1 VQREKGFGN
10 GLNLREKVWWPSN
23 GWNKQVGYLRFLYDM
38 FGDMLMW
45 FACAIGERFN
55 IWRYFKKT
63 FLDVMIFLG
72 RKTLDFTPEI

>member
-1 VQREKGFGN
+1 MMRKGFCARENGFGN

-45 FACAIGERFN
+45 FACAIGESFN
-55 IWRYFKKT
+55 IWR
-63 FLDVMIFLG
+63 
-72 RKTLDFTPEI
+72 